1 MKRIIYLIAGFLA
14 VVSCSIE
21 PVEAYVESLVPMTIS
36 AGFREDASK
45 TRLDGLNVLWSEND
59 RIAVYDGSAVR
70 EFVLTEGAGTTV
82 ASFSGEVSSSATSF
96 TAVYPYSRADLTD
109 GVLSVTAPAEQTI
122 TDYSSDENALIMS
135 ASASKGEFFQFHNQ
149 AGLLRF
155 SVAAGV
161 SQVLIVPGG
170 QGMVTVNLPGAAG
183 TYEAALA
190 PGDYQGLTMLMKSGQ
205 SWYIKSSDKAWTL
218 GRNRLRSIGELPLTV
233 EALPL
238 RTPEEMTAFLSSAYG
253 DDTRTAVLLNDI
265 SMSGCAMTPAADFA
279 GVFEGMG
286 HEVSGISAPLF
297 GISHGTIRNLG
308 ITGTIDT
315 AATETAS
322 LAIHNYG
329 SISCVT
335 NKVNLSVAA
344 QGEVEESIVLG
355 GIAAYNSGELKDC
368 SNQGTVSFTGA
379 STIKAIAIG
388 GICGYSESAIDGC
401 TNSGAVTVSA
411 VCGSAV
417 SALGQIEK
425 AALNAGG
432 ILGAAY
438 TAAPVSGCTNS
449 GAVSVSFSSIDS
461 APASYGRNQVGGIVG
476 SPYGDITECINK
488 GKIIIDVRSS
498 SGAAYSANDCTF
510 DIGGISG
517 GSYTQELNY
526 QSPCDN
532 TSIIS
537 CINDGDLE
545 IRLDA
550 VKSNSPIG
558 GIAGWPNGE
567 HTALRSKIQ
576 DCENRGNVTV
586 SGAGKVRVGGVM
598 GGTGFPD
605 NCSNSGQIKIT
616 SANSASSLGGICGFH
631 SQDHGIVNC
640 SNTGDVISS
649 VNIAA
654 VGGLIGTF
662 GNVSQA
668 SGAGCKVA
676 CRVESPASANASI
689 GMIIGKFSGNAKDIT
704 IGTEA
709 APVDVSGTI
718 VFNSTEHIIDDFT
731 YTSYLCGTD
740 NSSNQHVFYAVCNVV
755 HVGDVYMAQG
765 YVKYNDGTAAA
776 GVSVSDGFSIC
787 VTDASG
793 HYQLLT
799 SPDTWY
805 IYVSLPSD
813 AVVNKK
819 SDGRPDFFVKYNYPD
834 TRYDFTLTRQAVENE
849 FVIFAMADPQA
860 HYSVRGSGTQKQK
873 KADVLRFRDESVP
886 AINSQIAAQSLPCYG
901 ITLGDIVYSEN
912 SRNSNSGMTSM
923 RTYFKSINMPVF
935 QTMGN
940 HDFTYFYSSSPLTT
954 DAASSTLYLR
964 AQRKFEETFGPINYS
979 FNRGDVHFV
988 CMRDIIYNSDTANM
1002 DYSCG
1007 FTDEQYSWLQHDLAN
1022 VPKDK
1027 MVVLCVHIPF
1037 LWELS
1042 SKHVKDVLN
1051 LMKQYSVAKVFSGH
1065 THYKQYTANLYS
1077 GIPEYTHSAVCGQWW
1092 WSNFEGDGNPNGY
1105 TIYKF
1110 SGKTIADE
1118 YFIGVND
1125 SMNTRDYQMRIYRGN
1140 IKTGGQYAYFQ
1151 CSLSA
1156 NDLLINVFNGD
1167 SRWTVKVYE
1176 NGEYSGNASLM
1187 SYSKKTWNSV
1197 TAGTTYT
1204 VPSTSNQDWWAIG
1217 YHIGVRG
1224 RGTDN
1229 TSYYTT
1235 MWHMFKY
1242 TLKDASAS
1250 VKVVATD
1257 GYGNSYECTDVISE
1271 DCWYPDYVKGIN
1283 AI

>member
-1 MKRIIYLIAGFLA
+1 MKRLIIFVAGLLA
-14 VVSCSIE
+14 AVSCSIE
-21 PVEAYVESLVPMTIS
+21 PVEVNVETLVPVIVTARIQ
-36 AGFREDASK
+36 DDVSK
-45 TRLDGLNVLWSEND
+45 AWVDGKDVLWSEND

-70 EFVLTEGAGTTV
+70 EFTLIEGAGTRS
-82 ASFSGEVSSSATSF
+82 AMFSGEISPDAMELS
-96 TAVYPYSRADLTD
+96 AVYPYSAATLTA
-109 GVLSVTAPAEQTI
+109 GELSAGIPVEQTVNGF
-122 TDYSSDENALIMS
+122 SVDEKALIMS
-135 ASASKGEFFQFHNQ
+135 ATTYFGNPFEFCNQ
-149 AGLLRF
+149 IGLLRF
-155 SVAAGV
+155 SVDAGV
-161 SQVLIVPGG
+161 TQVLIAPGG
-170 QGMVTVNLPGAAG
+170 HDAVTVNLPGTAG
-183 TYEAALA
+183 TYDAALT
-190 PGDYQGLTMLMKSGQ
+190 PGEYNGLTVMLKSGDE
-205 SWYIKSSDKAWTL
+205 WFVKSTGKTL
-218 GRNRLRSIGELPLTV
+218 ALARNHIISIGSLPRTDA
-233 EALPL
+233 ALPI
-238 RTPEEMTAFLSSAYG
+238 RTAAEMAAFLSSASG
-253 DDTRTAVLLNDI
+253 EDTRKVVLMNDI
-265 SMSGCAMTPAADFA
+265 DLKNQTYGSAADFA
-279 GVFEGMG
+279 GLFDGLG
-286 HEVSGISAPLF
+286 HQVSGVGLPLF
-297 GISHGTIRNLG
+297 TANHGNVRNLVLG
-308 ITGTIDT
+308 GS
-315 AATETAS
+315 ATPSTTEYS
-322 LAIHNYG
+322 PLAVSNYG
-329 SISCVT
+329 SISSVT
-335 NKVNLSVAA
+335 VNVNVSASSSSAVEDAIVMGGLSAYNY
-344 QGEVEESIVLG
+344 GEITGCSNEGFITFKGTSSIKAIALG
-355 GIAAYNSGELKDC
+355 GIA
-368 SNQGTVSFTGA
+368 
-379 STIKAIAIG
+379 
-388 GICGYSESAIDGC
+388 GYSESAIGNC
-401 TNSGAVTVSA
+401 TNSGAVTVAASNGA
-411 VCGSAV
+411 GV
-417 SALGQIEK
+417 SALGKIK
-425 AALNAGG
+425 SSAANVGG
-432 ILGAAY
+432 ILGAGY
-438 TAAPVSGCTNS
+438 TAAPLTACTNS
-449 GAVSVSFSSIDS
+449 GTVSVLFSAIENATAAYS
-461 APASYGRNQVGGIVG
+461 RCQVGGIAG
-476 SPYGDITECINK
+476 SPYGDITECTNH
-488 GKIIIDVRSS
+488 GKIVIDVRTST
-498 SGAAYSANDCTF
+498 GETYTANDCTF

-526 QSPCDN
+526 QSLCDK
-532 TSIIS
+532 TSITA
-537 CINDGDLE
+537 CVNDGAL
-545 IRLDA
+545 IIHLDA
-550 VKSNSPIG
+550 AKSNSPVG
-558 GIAGWPNGE
+558 GIVGWPNGE
-567 HTALRSKIQ
+567 HTVVNNKIQ
-576 DCENRGNVTV
+576 DCSNSGDITM
-586 SGAGKVRVGGVM
+586 SGAGKMRIGGIM

-605 NCSNSGQIKIT
+605 NCSNSGTVKVE
-616 SANSASSLGGICGFH
+616 SANSASTIGGVCGFH
-631 SQDHGIVNC
+631 SQDHGIAVC
-640 SNTGDVISS
+640 TNTGDVISN
-649 VNIAA
+649 VEIGA

-662 GNVSQA
+662 GNVAQNSA
-668 SGAGCKVA
+668 AGCKVA
-676 CRVESPASANASI
+676 CRVQSPAAANSSI
-689 GMIIGKFSGNAKDIT
+689 GMIVGKFSGNAKDIT
-704 IGTEA
+704 LGTVA
-709 APVDVSGTI
+709 APIDVSGTI
-718 VFNSTEHIIDDFT
+718 VFGNAEHAVDELTFN
-731 YTSYLCGTD
+731 SYLCGTD
-740 NSSNQHVFYAVCNVV
+740 NTSAQHVFYAVCTVP
-755 HVGDVYMAQG
+755 HVGDIYMAHG
-765 YVKYNDGTAAA
+765 YVMYDDGSAAQ
-776 GVSVSDGFSIC
+776 GVSVSDGFSVC
-787 VTDASG
+787 VTDALG
-793 HYQLLT
+793 HYQLMT
-799 SPDTWY
+799 TPDTWY
-805 IYVSLPSD
+805 IYISMPSD
-813 AVVNKK
+813 ATVTRD
-819 SDGRPDFFVKYNYPD
+819 SEGRPAFFVKYNYPEI
-834 TRYDFTLTRQAVENE
+834 RYDFTLTRQAVENE
-849 FVIFAMADPQA
+849 FTIFAMADPQA
-860 HYSVRGSGTQKQK
+860 HYSARGSGTQKQK

-912 SRNSNSGMTSM
+912 SRNSNGGMTSM

-1007 FTDEQYSWLQHDLAN
+1007 FTDEQYSWLQQDLAN

-1167 SRWTVKVYE
+1167 SRWSVKVYE

-1204 VPSTSNQDWWAIG
+1204 VPSTSNQDWWATG

-1242 TLKDASAS
+1242 TLKDTSAS

-1257 GYGNSYECTDVISE
+1257 GYGNTYECTDVISE
-1271 DCWYPDYVKGIN
+1271 DCWYPDYVKGVN